1 VYNIK
6 SNPINNTQKSMAK
19 SLLNNLLGRFG
30 ITLDKSVTKLVT
42 TKTFDEKAVMN
53 KITSYKKVAEDKF
66 LVSYIPRLDYDI
78 INSHKLDF
86 IKIANNYKDQ
96 EIQSLNVT
104 SVPISA
110 VTAYGRIHI
119 NKIIHIKQRWKNLL
133 YR

>member
-1 VYNIK
+1 MYNIK

-78 INSHKLDF
+78 INNHKLDF

-110 VTAYGRIHI
+110 AVTTYGRIHI
-119 NKIIHIKQRWKNLL
+119 NKIKQRWKNLL